1 MIPLATNTH
10 GRWKHMFYG
19 RETIPKQENLVKSLN
34 IVWFW
39 LCDILGNSNTEDS
52 EKTSDCQG
60 RGRQSDRAAQKTSE
74 GGATLSDIVVM
85 DSCQ

>member
-1 MIPLATNTH
+1 
-10 GRWKHMFYG
+10 MFYG

-39 LCDILGNSNTEDS
+39 LCDILGNSNTDNS
-52 EKTSDCQG
+52 EKTNDCQG
-60 RGRQSDRAAQKTSE
+60 RGDRAAQKTSE
-74 GGATLSDIVVM
+74 GRVTLSDIVVM